1 MPATLNF
8 TIPHP
13 IPPSLTPTTVLR
25 ALQTYEPLVTAN
37 PYLVSF
43 RRRAVD
49 VDEIIDDPFFRE
61 DGVQLAAFEVVDK
74 IILVPGLASKEIT
87 IPCVMQSFAGGV
99 RCRSYA
105 QGGVRVWST
114 WTLRPRPP
122 PPEPR
127 QDLDRGAAQPL
138 AARGRAMTET
148 LGAPS
153 RDDEW
158 RSGSSHSSTVS
169 SGLQGGD
176 WEWELVEDARV
187 ECSSLVKPFVGKSFV
202 RAHKTILK
210 RIVDQIVRGS
220 ATGKFA
226 AFGFEQR

>member
-8 TIPHP
+8 TIPYP
-13 IPPSLTPTTVLR
+13 LPPSLSPATVLH

-114 WTLRPRPP
+114 WTLRPRPQP
-122 PPEPR
+122 PVAPAHDTKAGPT
-127 QDLDRGAAQPL
+127 LL
-138 AARGRAMTET
+138 ARGRAMSDAAA
-148 LGAPS
+148 GRAPGEE
-153 RDDEW
+153 RGW
-158 RSGSSHSSTVS
+158 RSGSSHSSAS

-176 WEWELVEDARV
+176 WEWELVEEARV
-187 ECSSLVKPFVGKSFV
+187 ECSTLVKPFVGKSFV
-202 RAHKTILK
+202 SAHRTILK
-210 RIVDQIVRGS
+210 RIIDEIVRGS
-220 ATGKFA
+220 AGGKFGV
-226 AFGFEQR
+226 FGFEPR